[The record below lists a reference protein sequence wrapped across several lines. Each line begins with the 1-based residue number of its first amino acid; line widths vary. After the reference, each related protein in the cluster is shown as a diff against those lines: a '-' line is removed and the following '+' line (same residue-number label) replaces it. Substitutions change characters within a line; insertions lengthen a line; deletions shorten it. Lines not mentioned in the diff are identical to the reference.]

1 MSDFRVEDGHV
12 ILSPQGD
19 IVASGADGLRARLR
33 ELMQEHPG
41 PLVMDLARVELIDS
55 VGIGLLIAVHNS
67 LSKGG
72 SRLSLVNVNADL
84 AGLLR
89 TMRLD
94 KHFSIETA

>member
-1 MSDFRVEDGHV
+1 MTDFRIEDGRV
-12 ILSPQGD
+12 IHCPEGD
-19 IVASGADGLRARLR
+19 IVASMADSLRARLR
-33 ELMQEHPG
+33 EIMQEHPG
-41 PLVMDLARVELIDS
+41 PLVMDLGRVELIDS

-67 LSKGG
+67 LSKAGH
-72 SRLSLVNVNADL
+72 RLALVNVNADL